1 MDSACSFD
9 LNIIP
14 VDVEKSKHFVD
25 ATKYYFVRSQ
35 TLHIF
40 PRAVTNRC
48 LAFPRHVFI
57 FYVYF

>member
-35 TLHIF
+35 TAFYCLLYTE
-40 PRAVTNRC
+40 TN
-48 LAFPRHVFI
+48 PT
-57 FYVYF
+57 